1 MRSEYVS
8 NRFIFNIENSNR
20 NDIKNKNLYLWF
32 SFFWP
37 HFIPFAWFSTFIVQ
51 TTKRNVLIKIHVS
64 QPGWWRE
71 LNSWIIRWCDVKL
84 SQYDVAMELQ
94 YRGLSWLI
102 PKRVDSCSSIGYGC
116 KLASHGAKKTEMCLK
131 KKEKKNQ
138 AIRRSHEKIAIFNT
152 VLHLQYQNTSFRCGA
167 RRFCHEK
174 GLDAFRVHF
183 PQIHRCDRVSFA
195 VQARGVNRHNIP
207 CYRFE
212 CRTLCTF
219 W

>member
-131 KKEKKNQ
+131 KKEKKTKPFGGVMRKLQ
-138 AIRRSHEKIAIFNT
+138 FSIPFYICSIKIHPSG
-152 VLHLQYQNTSFRCGA
+152 VVP
-167 RRFCHEK
+167 
-174 GLDAFRVHF
+174 D
-183 PQIHRCDRVSFA
+183 VSVMKRA
-195 VQARGVNRHNIP
+195 
-207 CYRFE
+207 
-212 CRTLCTF
+212 
-219 W
+219 

>member
-131 KKEKKNQ
+131 KKEKKP
-138 AIRRSHEKIAIFNT
+138 SHSAESWENCNF
-152 VLHLQYQNTSFRCGA
+152 QY
-167 RRFCHEK
+167 RFTFAVSKYILPVWCQTFLSWK
-174 GLDAFRVHF
+174 GLRRISSAFSTNSPMRSCVVCC
-183 PQIHRCDRVSFA
+183 PSTWCEPS
-195 VQARGVNRHNIP
+195 
-207 CYRFE
+207 
-212 CRTLCTF
+212 
-219 W
+219 